1 MTSKAE
7 KRKVI
12 PFHENQNC
20 IQPSSSCF
28 PMWKYLVMVIRMLS
42 LDLRLKGKRAG
53 ERQAQEFTF
62 AEMPWLNNKAY
73 IYRTTLKTSESHLLS
88 LVTDLSNDFLT
99 LKAAHKNQKQMK
111 KKKWK
116 IPHDCCFHVKKKK
129 IFLLLLKFIFLFIS
143 QLGLWLKHIYKKRT
157 KPGPITQRTSCLP
170 LEAYK
175 NKIGSQIGI
184 QGDFHT
190 ALSLHVSL
198 LIFNSSL
205 LFSKFA
211 ENGGCWTKI
220 LRLSLQS
227 SVIQTQVSNFKVK
240 DDMEFYF

>member
-111 KKKWK
+111 KKWK

-129 IFLLLLKFIFLFIS
+129 FFFYFS
-143 QLGLWLKHIYKKRT
+143 
-157 KPGPITQRTSCLP
+157 
-170 LEAYK
+170 
-175 NKIGSQIGI
+175 N
-184 QGDFHT
+184 
-190 ALSLHVSL
+190 
-198 LIFNSSL
+198 
-205 LFSKFA
+205 LFSYSSHSWVFGW
-211 ENGGCWTKI
+211 NISTRRGQ
-220 LRLSLQS
+220 SLGQLPKEQA
-227 SVIQTQVSNFKVK
+227 VFR
-240 DDMEFYF
+240 

>member
-111 KKKWK
+111 KKKNGR
-116 IPHDCCFHVKKKK
+116 FHMTVVFMLRKKK
-129 IFLLLLKFIFLFIS
+129 FFFYFS
-143 QLGLWLKHIYKKRT
+143 
-157 KPGPITQRTSCLP
+157 
-170 LEAYK
+170 
-175 NKIGSQIGI
+175 N
-184 QGDFHT
+184 
-190 ALSLHVSL
+190 
-198 LIFNSSL
+198 
-205 LFSKFA
+205 LFSYSSHSWVFGW
-211 ENGGCWTKI
+211 NIFTRRGQ
-220 LRLSLQS
+220 SLGQLPKEQA
-227 SVIQTQVSNFKVK
+227 VFR
-240 DDMEFYF
+240 

>member
-111 KKKWK
+111 KKNGR
-116 IPHDCCFHVKKKK
+116 FHMTVVFMLRKKN
-129 IFLLLLKFIFLFIS
+129 FSFTS
-143 QLGLWLKHIYKKRT
+143 QIYF
-157 KPGPITQRTSCLP
+157 PIHLTVGSLVETYLQEEDKAWANYP
-170 LEAYK
+170 K
-175 NKIGSQIGI
+175 NK
-184 QGDFHT
+184 
-190 ALSLHVSL
+190 L
-198 LIFNSSL
+198 
-205 LFSKFA
+205 
-211 ENGGCWTKI
+211 
-220 LRLSLQS
+220 S
-227 SVIQTQVSNFKVK
+227 SVRGL
-240 DDMEFYF
+240 